1 MTIPLLSPETVK
13 NTAAKGEQEARI
25 RVRDLALEEERLVK
39 SINDLRAEETQAK
52 NDLRE
57 KVAQARNDAQV
68 EMNEIELAIA
78 PLRAERVELMKPI
91 DQLRIETE
99 EHNRASEDR
108 EHAVTDREHVVTDKE
123 KELSDR
129 EAILLSTTADRNQLL
144 DEREKT
150 LNEREEKVRAEEQR
164 VKDSLNGVNERWAQ
178 FHTTVAAKEEE
189 LIKREA
195 AVNAGEQ
202 ANQTRSEQLDKR
214 EIEQKEHDRQIADRY
229 ETLAS
234 AEREI
239 IKGEVTLL

>member
-52 NDLRE
+52 SDLRE

-150 LNEREEKVRAEEQR
+150 LNEREEKVRTEEQR
-164 VKDSLNGVNERWAQ
+164 AKDSLNGVNERWVQ
-178 FHTTVAAKEEE
+178 FHAVVASKEEE
-189 LIKREA
+189 IIKRESA
-195 AVNAGEQ
+195 INVGEE
-202 ANQTRSEQLDKR
+202 ANKIRAQRLTNRKN
-214 EIEQKEHDRQIADRY
+214 
-229 ETLAS
+229 
-234 AEREI
+234 I
-239 IKGEVTLL
+239 IKKRIERSPTDMRLSPELQRK